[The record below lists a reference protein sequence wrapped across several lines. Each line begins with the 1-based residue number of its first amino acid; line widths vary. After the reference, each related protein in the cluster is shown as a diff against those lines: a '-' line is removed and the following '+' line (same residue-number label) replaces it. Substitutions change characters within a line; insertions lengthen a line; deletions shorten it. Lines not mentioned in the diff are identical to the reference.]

1 MDKYDYITATTL
13 EEKVRLEKLIK
24 YMEDNNIEDNLLEY
38 KERYNNICKY
48 LVAKDK
54 YLNIEKDIDDI
65 KIKLD
70 ELYKKKDEYE
80 VDNLLLEETLIS
92 KFNTDT
98 NGKYRNILYEDIKL
112 IDDKEIRDIL
122 YILFEKESEYSKLL
136 SKRNKLKNIIDKDK
150 YPNTYDTLLNQD
162 ILIEKQDELNIAVSQ
177 LSNGATII
185 DCGVNVDGSFKAG
198 ELYTKVC
205 LGGLADVGISI
216 PGDLSEKFA
225 LPSVKI
231 KTDSPAISTL
241 GSQKAGW
248 SVSVGDFFALGSGP
262 ARAICKK
269 PAETYEEIGYEDT
282 EADLAILTLEADVL
296 PGEDVAQYIADECNV
311 DVKDVYLLVAPTSS
325 LVGSIQISGR
335 VVENGTYKM
344 LEAIKFDVT
353 KVKHA
358 AGIAPIAPID
368 PDGLKAMGKTND
380 AVLFGGR
387 TYYYVE
393 SDENDDIADVAAKLP
408 SSAADGYGK
417 PFFDV
422 FKEAEFDFYKIDKG
436 MFAPAE
442 VVIND
447 LTTGKIY
454 KEGYVNV
461 DLLKKSFGVDN

>member
-1 MDKYDYITATTL
+1 MNKYDYITATTL

>member
-1 MDKYDYITATTL
+1 M
-13 EEKVRLEKLIK
+13 VSV
-24 YMEDNNIEDNLLEY
+24 NIE
-38 KERYNNICKY
+38 
-48 LVAKDK
+48 AKKTVD
-54 YLNIEKDIDDI
+54 EMI
-65 KIKLD
+65 KRA
-70 ELYKKKDEYE
+70 
-80 VDNLLLEETLIS
+80 N
-92 KFNTDT
+92 
-98 NGKYRNILYEDIKL
+98 
-112 IDDKEIRDIL
+112 
-122 YILFEKESEYSKLL
+122 
-136 SKRNKLKNIIDKDK
+136 
-150 YPNTYDTLLNQD
+150 
-162 ILIEKQDELNIAVSQ
+162 ELNIFVEE
-177 LSNGATII
+177 LSNGATVL

-216 PGDLSEKFA
+216 PGDLSKKFA

-262 ARAICKK
+262 ARAIAKK
-269 PAETYEEIGYEDT
+269 PAETYEEIGYED
-282 EADLAILTLEADVL
+282 EDPQIAILTLEADVL

-311 DVKDVYLLVAPTSS
+311 KVENVYLLVAPTSS

-344 LEAIKFDVT
+344 IEALDFDVN

-387 TYYYVE
+387 TYYYIE
-393 SDENDDIADVAAKLP
+393 SEEGDDVAELAAKLP

-447 LTTGKIY
+447 MTTGKIY
-454 KEGYVNV
+454 KTGYVNV
-461 DLLKKSFGVDN
+461 ELLKKSFGLEE

>member
-1 MDKYDYITATTL
+1 MVSVNL
-13 EEKVRLEKLIK
+13 EAKKTVDLMIK
-24 YMEDNNIEDNLLEY
+24 N
-38 KERYNNICKY
+38 
-48 LVAKDK
+48 V
-54 YLNIEKDIDDI
+54 
-65 KIKLD
+65 
-70 ELYKKKDEYE
+70 
-80 VDNLLLEETLIS
+80 
-92 KFNTDT
+92 
-98 NGKYRNILYEDIKL
+98 
-112 IDDKEIRDIL
+112 
-122 YILFEKESEYSKLL
+122 
-136 SKRNKLKNIIDKDK
+136 
-150 YPNTYDTLLNQD
+150 
-162 ILIEKQDELNIAVSQ
+162 DELNIAVDV
-177 LSNGATII
+177 LSNGSTVI
-185 DCGVNVDGSFKAG
+185 DAGVNVSGSFKAG

-231 KTDSPAISTL
+231 KTDFPAISTL

-262 ARAICKK
+262 ARALALK
-269 PAETYEEIGYEDT
+269 PAETYEEIGYKDD
-282 EADLAILTLEADVL
+282 ADIAILTLEADQL
-296 PGEDVAQYIADECNV
+296 PGEEVTEAIAKESSVSPENV
-311 DVKDVYLLVAPTSS
+311 YVLVAPTSS

-344 LEAIKFDVT
+344 LEFLHFNVT

-358 AGIAPIAPID
+358 AGIAPIAPVD

-393 SDENDDIADVAAKLP
+393 SEEGDDIKSVADQLP
-408 SSAADGYGK
+408 SSASAGYGK

-447 LTTGKIY
+447 LRTGEIFKT
-454 KEGYVNV
+454 GYVNSE
-461 DLLKKSFGVDN
+461 LLQKSFGL

>member
-1 MDKYDYITATTL
+1 MVSVNMEAKKTVDL
-13 EEKVRLEKLIK
+13 MIK
-24 YMEDNNIEDNLLEY
+24 N
-38 KERYNNICKY
+38 
-48 LVAKDK
+48 A
-54 YLNIEKDIDDI
+54 
-65 KIKLD
+65 
-70 ELYKKKDEYE
+70 
-80 VDNLLLEETLIS
+80 
-92 KFNTDT
+92 
-98 NGKYRNILYEDIKL
+98 
-112 IDDKEIRDIL
+112 
-122 YILFEKESEYSKLL
+122 
-136 SKRNKLKNIIDKDK
+136 
-150 YPNTYDTLLNQD
+150 
-162 ILIEKQDELNIAVSQ
+162 DELNIAVDV
-177 LSNGATII
+177 LSNGSTVI
-185 DCGVNVDGSFKAG
+185 DAGVNVSGSFKAG

-231 KTDSPAISTL
+231 KTDFPSISTL

-262 ARAICKK
+262 ARALALK
-269 PAETYEEIGYEDT
+269 PAETYEEIGYKDD
-282 EADLAILTLEADVL
+282 ADLAILTLEADQL
-296 PGEDVAQYIADECNV
+296 PGTDVTEAIASESGVSPENV
-311 DVKDVYLLVAPTSS
+311 YVLVAPTSS
-325 LVGSIQISGR
+325 LVGSVQISGR

-344 LEAIKFDVT
+344 LEFLHFDVN

-358 AGIAPIAPID
+358 AGIAPIAPVD

-393 SDENDDIADVAAKLP
+393 SEEGDDIKSVAERLP
-408 SSAADGYGK
+408 SSASDGYGK

-447 LTTGKIY
+447 LRTGEIFKT
-454 KEGYVNV
+454 GYVNSE
-461 DLLKKSFGVDN
+461 LLQKSFGL

>member
-1 MDKYDYITATTL
+1 MVSVNL
-13 EEKVRLEKLIK
+13 EAKKTVDLMIK
-24 YMEDNNIEDNLLEY
+24 N
-38 KERYNNICKY
+38 
-48 LVAKDK
+48 A
-54 YLNIEKDIDDI
+54 
-65 KIKLD
+65 
-70 ELYKKKDEYE
+70 
-80 VDNLLLEETLIS
+80 
-92 KFNTDT
+92 
-98 NGKYRNILYEDIKL
+98 
-112 IDDKEIRDIL
+112 
-122 YILFEKESEYSKLL
+122 
-136 SKRNKLKNIIDKDK
+136 
-150 YPNTYDTLLNQD
+150 
-162 ILIEKQDELNIAVSQ
+162 DELNLAVDV
-177 LSNGATII
+177 LSNGSTVI
-185 DCGVNVDGSFKAG
+185 DAGVNAAGSFKAG

-205 LGGLADVGISI
+205 LGGMADVGISI

-231 KTDSPAISTL
+231 KTDFPAISTL

-262 ARAICKK
+262 ARALALK
-269 PAETYEEIGYEDT
+269 PAETYEEIGYKDD
-282 EADLAILTLEADVL
+282 ADLAILTLEADQL
-296 PGEDVAQYIADECNV
+296 PGADVTDAIASESSVSPENV
-311 DVKDVYLLVAPTSS
+311 YVLVAPTSS

-344 LEAIKFDVT
+344 LEFLDFDVT

-358 AGIAPIAPID
+358 AGIAPIAPVD

-393 SDENDDIADVAAKLP
+393 SEEGDDIKSVADQLP
-408 SSAADGYGK
+408 SSASDGYGK

-447 LTTGKIY
+447 LRTGEIFKA
-454 KEGYVNV
+454 GSVNSE
-461 DLLKKSFGVDN
+461 LLMKSFGV